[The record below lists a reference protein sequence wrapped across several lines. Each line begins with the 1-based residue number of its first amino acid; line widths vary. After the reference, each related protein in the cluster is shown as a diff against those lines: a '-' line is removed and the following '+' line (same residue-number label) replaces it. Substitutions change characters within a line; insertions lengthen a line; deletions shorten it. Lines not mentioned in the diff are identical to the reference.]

1 MVEDYMQRNQDD
13 FDDFAEPDDLYAD
26 LIEQLDNLEVSF
38 QLSQYAISTMPRN
51 QRKRKLS
58 IGLNKA

>member
-38 QLSQYAISTMPRN
+38 QPSQYAVSTMP
-51 QRKRKLS
+51 QSKRK
-58 IGLNKA
+58 